1 MAQQPEID
9 AIPMTAD
16 GSQSV
21 VRIRSGDRERME
33 KHLFQRYPYREW
45 GSFFRFGWRRTQWGV
60 AIFYIDGLW
69 PEAGD
74 LDRQTGLTTFR
85 EQYTRRA
92 FQAAR
97 DVPGLGIGVIHSHP
111 ANYGTWPSALDDDMD
126 RYFSREFSSFTGGA
140 PYCSLIFQ
148 RSKEKGFTFSGRVYD
163 RGHWLPASELI
174 TVGARIDRERSEI
187 LDFSPSLVDPVVLPN
202 EATAERLASLM
213 GSRSLRRLQSS
224 VVGVIGCSGT
234 GSPAIEV
241 LARAQVGEF
250 VLVDP
255 ERLSPSNLE
264 RVHGSRFEHVQGP
277 YYPLK
282 VDLMREMI
290 LEINPAARVTIFAGN
305 ILHENVI
312 DELVRCYLLLGCVDT
327 QHARVAE
334 SDFAQHF
341 LLPAIDI
348 GVRMAGSAGKVSE
361 QVVDF
366 TVFSADLPCAFCSNR
381 VNSAEM
387 SIELM
392 SDQERRLRQLDAEQ
406 AAARGDDPDQ
416 YWRQQTRQL
425 HTVGYLTTAAGALG
439 AGYAEGWLTG
449 TFTVPHSTF
458 QFDPSKTRFACV
470 APPRD
475 RIEVCTCRQHVG
487 WGDAA
492 RSYRN
497 VSPPPHWSKK
507 AILRAKR

>member
-1 MAQQPEID
+1 MALQPELVT
-9 AIPMTAD
+9 IPMTGDDIHA
-16 GSQSV
+16 V
-21 VRIRSGDRERME
+21 VRIRAGDRERME
-33 KHLFQRYPYREW
+33 KHLYQRYPHREW
-45 GSFFRFGWRRTQWGV
+45 GSFFRFGWRRTPWGV
-60 AIFYIDGLW
+60 AIFYVDGLW

-74 LDRQTGLTTFR
+74 LDRQTGMTTFR
-85 EQYTRRA
+85 DQYSSRA

-97 DVPGLGIGVIHSHP
+97 TAQGLGIGVIHSHP
-111 ANYGTWPSALDDDMD
+111 EGYGTWPSPLDDDMD
-126 RYFSREFSSFTGGA
+126 GYFSREFGSFTGGS

-148 RSKEKGFTFSGRVYD
+148 RSEEKGFTFSGRLYD
-163 RGHWLPASELI
+163 RGQWLPVTELI
-174 TVGARIDRERSEI
+174 TVGPTQIDREQSEI
-187 LDFSPSLVDPVVLPN
+187 VNAAPAFHAVTN
-202 EATAERLASLM
+202 TAERLASLM
-213 GSRSLRRLQSS
+213 GANSLQRLQSA

-241 LARAQVGEF
+241 LARARVGEF

-264 RVHGSRFEHVQGP
+264 RVHGSRSSHVQGP
-277 YYPLK
+277 DYPFK

-290 LEINPAARVTIFAGN
+290 LEINPAARVTTFAGN

-312 DELVRCYLLLGCVDT
+312 DELVRCDLLLGCVDT

-334 SDFAQHF
+334 SDLAQHF
-341 LLPAIDI
+341 LLPSIDM
-348 GVRMAGSAGKVSE
+348 GVRMAGGEGKVTE

-366 TVFSADLPCAFCSNR
+366 TVFAPDYPCAYCGGR

-387 SIELM
+387 AVELM
-392 SDQERRLRQLDAEQ
+392 TEPERALRQRDAEQ
-406 AAARGDDPDQ
+406 AAARGGDPDQ

-425 HTVGYLTTAAGALG
+425 HTVGFLTTAAGAMG

-449 TFTVPHSTF
+449 TFTIPHSTF
-458 QFDPSKTRFACV
+458 QFDPSKTRLACV

-475 RIEVCTCRQHVG
+475 RIEACSCNRLLG
-487 WGDAA
+487 WGEPA

-497 VSPPPHWSKK
+497 VCLPSHWSKK
-507 AILRAKR
+507 AMLRAKR